1 MFEGN
6 MFETIQ
12 IILSIITGIL
22 IPICGKL
29 YSNLRQLERD
39 LAALKVEVAKD
50 YVSTVS
56 FETFRQ
62 EYREDMNTN
71 LDDIELPVRP
81 VEDEEE
87 SDYDDTD
94 EFEDDLDSM
103 DDDDFDAEFESE
115 FENEV
120 LKGDEA

>member
-1 MFEGN
+1 MFNGT

-62 EYREDMNTN
+62 EYREDMK
-71 LDDIELPVRP
+71 ELKSLIGGR
-81 VEDEEE
+81 
-87 SDYDDTD
+87 
-94 EFEDDLDSM
+94 
-103 DDDDFDAEFESE
+103 
-115 FENEV
+115 
-120 LKGDEA
+120 K